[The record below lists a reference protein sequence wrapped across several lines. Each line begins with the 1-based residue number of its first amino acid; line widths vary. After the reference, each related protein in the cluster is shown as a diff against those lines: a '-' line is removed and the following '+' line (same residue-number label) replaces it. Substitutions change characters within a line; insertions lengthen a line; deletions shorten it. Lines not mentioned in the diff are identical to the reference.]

1 MKKILIGSIIVT
13 LGIGILG
20 KAAAANDCDMVI
32 GDDLEN
38 SVSTYQSKNLGY
50 DQYINFLPVEAFRQ
64 ALLNLKTYCC
74 MQVIKK
80 ECKNGDTKDCCW
92 KEEKK
97 SFPEKYPES
106 AYFFDHVLDVTM
118 RRLDGYAPLAYGLAP
133 DPTALERRKKITKIA
148 ETANGGTA
156 TEIEELYNTYRKY
169 NKKGITDIEI
179 FLKKY
184 NENVESIS
192 LLDKYRNV
200 CEIIKNLYDKAKN
213 TDKIII

>member
-13 LGIGILG
+13 MGIGILS
-20 KAAAANDCDMVI
+20 KAAANDCDMVI
-32 GDDLEN
+32 GDNLEN
-38 SVSTYQSKNLGY
+38 NVITYQSKNLGY

-80 ECKNGDTKDCCW
+80 ECSEKVTEKCCS

-118 RRLDGYAPLAYGLAP
+118 RRLDGYAPLAYGLEP